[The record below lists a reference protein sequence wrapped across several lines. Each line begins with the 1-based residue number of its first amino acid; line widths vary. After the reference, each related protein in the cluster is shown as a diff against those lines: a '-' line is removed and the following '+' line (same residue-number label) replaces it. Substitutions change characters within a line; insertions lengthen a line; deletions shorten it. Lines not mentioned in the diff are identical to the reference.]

1 MVSLGVGRGGSVAQA
16 FQEGEQQALSGRMSR
31 QQMQI
36 AAAEEARRAQEFD
49 WSGQDRAR
57 VAGAFAGLGD
67 FGVPPTAG
75 GGLDIGGMFAGAT
88 PATPP
93 APGSPL
99 SRSGLSFGA
108 PPATGS
114 TRPPGAPDLTFGL
127 LREFEGFRGTPYW
140 DVDAY
145 RTGFGSDTVTL
156 ADGRIVRVQPGM
168 NITREDAERD
178 LQRRVTQEFAPRA
191 AQQVGSEIWSSLPEH
206 VTAPLVSITYNYGS
220 LPRSVVAAVKTG
232 DPEKIAKAVEG
243 LAGHNDGVNRRRRMQ
258 EAAIIRSG
266 GQIDPGLMR
275 AAAAPTGQPG
285 ASRLQ
290 QAPDRMFMQ
299 SDSMQT
305 RAGLAEPYML
315 GRTATDAYQSPPEEE
330 SARRGPFEYLFG
342 ATAQARREARAAQI
356 DAERQAAGLP
366 PLPTAEALA
375 GQLGSQMPAERQ
387 AVGPPPV
394 PTIESLADQFDIR
407 VPAGLQVPAE
417 LQVDESAVRPQA
429 RPREDMRPTLE
440 ELETQ
445 SGVTADR
452 VAPLPS
458 AVQRPAGAYSMGDG
472 TEFTLPSA
480 GLQATTPLVQDIQR
494 GATPQS
500 ASPAMPG
507 MTALFTDL
515 PAIQQERAALQ
526 ATLALLN
533 QQMAFARQMQDSN
546 LAMTAMGQAALAQ
559 IRMRTLDQI
568 QAGAA
573 ASTGN
578 FDPMAQALSQM
589 AGQMVQI
596 VPRQGNTVDVVVDGQ
611 VVQQGLPVSQMISA
625 YRQGVDEQYRA
636 QLAAAATEE
645 ASRDRAVFDMRVEA
659 LKGQLAQEAQ
669 GTREQANAAFDKL
682 LQQQFPRPE
691 FFTEKIA
698 DSMGQELIVIYDR
711 KNMDTPVRSLQLR
724 ENPALPGQFTL
735 VERDITSLR

>member
-1 MVSLGVGRGGSVAQA
+1 
-16 FQEGEQQALSGRMSR
+16 
-31 QQMQI
+31 
-36 AAAEEARRAQEFD
+36 
-49 WSGQDRAR
+49 
-57 VAGAFAGLGD
+57 
-67 FGVPPTAG
+67 
-75 GGLDIGGMFAGAT
+75 
-88 PATPP
+88 
-93 APGSPL
+93 
-99 SRSGLSFGA
+99 
-108 PPATGS
+108 
-114 TRPPGAPDLTFGL
+114 
-127 LREFEGFRGTPYW
+127 
-140 DVDAY
+140 
-145 RTGFGSDTVTL
+145 
-156 ADGRIVRVQPGM
+156 
-168 NITREDAERD
+168 
-178 LQRRVTQEFAPRA
+178 
-191 AQQVGSEIWSSLPEH
+191 
-206 VTAPLVSITYNYGS
+206 
-220 LPRSVVAAVKTG
+220 
-232 DPEKIAKAVEG
+232 
-243 LAGHNDGVNRRRRMQ
+243 
-258 EAAIIRSG
+258 
-266 GQIDPGLMR
+266 
-275 AAAAPTGQPG
+275 
-285 ASRLQ
+285 
-290 QAPDRMFMQ
+290 
-299 SDSMQT
+299 
-305 RAGLAEPYML
+305 
-315 GRTATDAYQSPPEEE
+315 
-330 SARRGPFEYLFG
+330 
-342 ATAQARREARAAQI
+342 
-356 DAERQAAGLP
+356 
-366 PLPTAEALA
+366 
-375 GQLGSQMPAERQ
+375 
-387 AVGPPPV
+387 
-394 PTIESLADQFDIR
+394 
-407 VPAGLQVPAE
+407 
-417 LQVDESAVRPQA
+417 
-429 RPREDMRPTLE
+429 MRPTLE